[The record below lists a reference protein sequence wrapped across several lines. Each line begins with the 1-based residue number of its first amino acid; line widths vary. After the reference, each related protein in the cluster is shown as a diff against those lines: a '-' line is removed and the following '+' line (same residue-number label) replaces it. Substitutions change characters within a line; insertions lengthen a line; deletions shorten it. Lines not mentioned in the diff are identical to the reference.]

1 MSAYQT
7 SRNAEQ
13 ELLKTLKAANGL
25 KVMGCQFYRG
35 LVGGIGVTV
44 SNRAL
49 GIWRYD
55 GVCFKFSPHAGEGAV
70 TITASVDDALESTIA
85 IATSSFLGEYRH

>member
-1 MSAYQT
+1 MSLYQT
-7 SRNAEQ
+7 SRNAEL
-13 ELLKTLKAANGL
+13 ELLKTLKSANGL
-25 KVMGCQFYRG
+25 KAMGCQFYRG

-55 GVCFKFSPHAGEGAV
+55 GTRFEFSPHAGEGAV
-70 TITASVDDALESTIA
+70 NTTSSVGDALESTIA
-85 IATSSFLGEYRH
+85 IATSSFLGNYHH